1 MFAPDV
7 WMINSERKLNFDMGE
22 ITKIKTANH
31 EEWLELRSHYIGGS
45 DAAAVVGLNAFSSPY
60 SLWAEKT
67 GKTPGFAGN
76 LATEVGAFLEEFVA
90 QKFTQETGK
99 KVRRVNQSFFNSDYP
114 FAIANIDREIVGED
128 AGLEIKT
135 TDSLNLKKFSGGE
148 YPANY
153 YVQCVHYM
161 AITGKKRW
169 YLAVLIGNREF
180 KWFTIERDEAEIAAL
195 MTAEA
200 EFWELVKTD
209 TPPAVDG
216 TAATTEAIK
225 TIYAESDDSVCD
237 LTAFSENLR
246 QYMALKKQ
254 IKELELLAEEAANK
268 IREFMGESSGGE
280 CEGFKVSWKSQPRST
295 FDRKRFES
303 ENPDID
309 LSGYFKESVA
319 LPFKVTEIKN

>member
-1 MFAPDV
+1 
-7 WMINSERKLNFDMGE
+7 MIMLNNIPTEPLREIGQ
-22 ITKIKTANH
+22 ITKVKTASP
-31 EEWLELRSHYIGGS
+31 EEWRELRSHYIGGS
-45 DAAAVVGLNAFSSPY
+45 DAAAVVGLNDFSSPY

-67 GKTPGFAGN
+67 GRVPGFAGN
-76 LATEVGAFLEEFVA
+76 LVTEVGAFLEEFVA
-90 QKFTQETGK
+90 QKFAQVTGK
-99 KVRRVNQSFFNSDYP
+99 KVRKHNQSFLNSLYP

-161 AITGKKRW
+161 AITGKQRW
-169 YLAVLIGNREF
+169 YLAVLIGNKEF

-200 EFWELVKTD
+200 DFWKLVETD

-237 LTAFSENLR
+237 LTAYSANLQ
-246 QYMALKKQ
+246 QYIALKKQ
-254 IKELELLAEEAANK
+254 IKELETIADEVANK
-268 IREFMGESSGGE
+268 IKEFMGESSSGE
-280 CEGFKVSWKSQPRST
+280 CDGFKVSWKSQTRRT
-295 FDRKRFES
+295 FDRKGFEDD
-303 ENPDID
+303 NPDFNISD
-309 LSGYFKESVA
+309 WFKETTTRI
-319 LPFKVTEIKN
+319 FKVAEIKN